1 MPTCLRSLPG
11 RTKKKEDEDE
21 DEDEKV
27 GGGAR
32 ERERR
37 RVGGRERQRNR
48 VEELAVVPVVS
59 SREPRVQCH
68 LLSLVDKRSLPE
80 SAPPSR
86 RGKRRGEERE
96 RGREASRWPDGPA
109 YMNGQWPCNH
119 SRPSLAIY
127 PRLLLFDRI
136 PYILAIRAQHC
147 TPRNR

>member
-1 MPTCLRSLPG
+1 MTATRMPTCLRSLPG

-21 DEDEKV
+21 DEDEEV

-80 SAPPSR
+80 SAPPWPA
-86 RGKRRGEERE
+86 RGEERGEEKRE
-96 RGREASRWPDGPA
+96 REREGERRADGQTA
-109 YMNGQWPCNH
+109 
-119 SRPSLAIY
+119 RPI
-127 PRLLLFDRI
+127 
-136 PYILAIRAQHC
+136 
-147 TPRNR
+147 